1 MGGQVVG
8 KDFNH
13 CLGCKFVHGVV
24 LVVTSWEISEHVPGK
39 FVDALDDLDEHKDKS
54 KFKIMSQIPL
64 AC

>member
-1 MGGQVVG
+1 M
-8 KDFNH
+8 
-13 CLGCKFVHGVV
+13 HGVI

-39 FVDALDDLDEHKDKS
+39 FIDALDDLDEDKDKS